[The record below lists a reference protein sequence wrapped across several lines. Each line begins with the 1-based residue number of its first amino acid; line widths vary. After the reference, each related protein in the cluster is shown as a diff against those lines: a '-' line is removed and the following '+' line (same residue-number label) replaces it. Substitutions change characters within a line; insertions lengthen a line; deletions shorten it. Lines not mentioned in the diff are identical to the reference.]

1 MISLVGVLIGLA
13 IVNANQVVKSY
24 IMVFVA
30 ANFLYISADIW
41 RHMFKNTGENKI
53 GKNILQFI
61 GFGVGVGAMY
71 ALTLFEGEQHN
82 H

>member
-1 MISLVGVLIGLA
+1 M
-13 IVNANQVVKSY
+13 VKSY

-30 ANFLYISADIW
+30 ANFLYIGADIW
-41 RHMFKNTGENKI
+41 RHMFKNKGEHSI
-53 GKNILQFI
+53 GKNVLEFI

-71 ALTLFEGEQHN
+71 ALTLLEGDGHN